1 MELHTFS
8 SLNKDFLPEYK
19 DTMKSADV
27 AYVYFNP
34 EVIAPGLKK
43 ITKEQVVEGFGKNIT
58 VFTDPK
64 ALQEE
69 LRKIKFE
76 NTNLLFMTSGN
87 FSGLNLVEF
96 AKNLFIK

>member
-1 MELHTFS
+1 LE
-8 SLNKDFLPEYK
+8 
-19 DTMKSADV
+19 
-27 AYVYFNP
+27 
-34 EVIAPGLKK
+34 K
-43 ITKEQVVEGFGKNIT
+43 ITKEQVAEGFGKNIT

-96 AKNLFIK
+96 AKELVH